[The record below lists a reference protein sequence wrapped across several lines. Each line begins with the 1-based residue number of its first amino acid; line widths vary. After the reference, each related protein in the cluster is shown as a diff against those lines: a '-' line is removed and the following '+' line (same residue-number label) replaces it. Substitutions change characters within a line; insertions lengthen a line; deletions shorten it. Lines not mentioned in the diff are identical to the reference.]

1 MKLNKILKYLVYSII
16 TVLLLQYIPQKKL
29 PDSDIIFMIST
40 LILSSI
46 ILDIISDEK
55 YFEYFENN
63 ETESEEIQTNEI
75 TSNEIDSNEIK
86 SEEIESENVESE
98 EIDSEDVDSE
108 DVESEDVDS
117 KDDESEDVD
126 SEDVESNDSK
136 IIKILKDKLLNN
148 EIELLEK
155 NCIDEKKC
163 LNIVDQLFN
172 NKKINYNEMVLLK
185 INYGIGFYKNL
196 QSFYQQD
203 RLEDKI
209 LIEISNMIDTKSIL
223 LVNEILDYYISK
235 NLLSSSDKSS
245 IMKNLDLNEDHNL
258 GRSYLINSFTK
269 INNNNI
275 SKIDIECSAD
285 SIDRC
290 SILLNNLKNNN
301 SITEEM
307 YNEILKLYN
316 KPGFIDITFENN
328 KYAKLDNKNINNNNS
343 KNIKTSTKINKKIN
357 IESNKSIHYDKESD
371 MNYNIYKN
379 ITPLGKYTDDFN
391 NKFINGNDYLNTD
404 KWRVPVYEPPLC
416 KLDECEICNDDD
428 DYPLN
433 VSQWNN
439 SRKILQRDNIN
450 IDYINDN
457 LNS

>member
-1 MKLNKILKYLVYSII
+1 
-16 TVLLLQYIPQKKL
+16 
-29 PDSDIIFMIST
+29 MI
-40 LILSSI
+40 
-46 ILDIISDEK
+46 
-55 YFEYFENN
+55 
-63 ETESEEIQTNEI
+63 
-75 TSNEIDSNEIK
+75 
-86 SEEIESENVESE
+86 
-98 EIDSEDVDSE
+98 
-108 DVESEDVDS
+108 
-117 KDDESEDVD
+117 
-126 SEDVESNDSK
+126 
-136 IIKILKDKLLNN
+136 
-148 EIELLEK
+148 
-155 NCIDEKKC
+155 
-163 LNIVDQLFN
+163 
-172 NKKINYNEMVLLK
+172 LLK
-185 INYGIGFYKNL
+185 INYGIGFLKNL
-196 QSFYQQD
+196 KSFYQQD

-209 LIEISNMIDTKSIL
+209 LIEISNMIDTKSLL

-235 NLLSSSDKSS
+235 NLLSSSDKST
-245 IMKNLDLNEDHNL
+245 IMNNLDLNEDHNL
-258 GRSYLINSFTK
+258 GRSYLVNSFTK

-290 SILLNNLKNNN
+290 SILLNSLKNNN

-316 KPGFIDITFENN
+316 KPGFIDTTFENN
-328 KYAKLDNKNINNNNS
+328 KYAKLDNKNIMINNPKNVKNN
-343 KNIKTSTKINKKIN
+343 TKINKKID
-357 IESNKSIHYDKESD
+357 IETNKSIHYDKESD
-371 MNYNIYKN
+371 MKYNIYKN
-379 ITPLGKYTDDFN
+379 IAPLGQYTNDFN

-416 KLDECEICNDDD
+416 KLDECDKCNDDD